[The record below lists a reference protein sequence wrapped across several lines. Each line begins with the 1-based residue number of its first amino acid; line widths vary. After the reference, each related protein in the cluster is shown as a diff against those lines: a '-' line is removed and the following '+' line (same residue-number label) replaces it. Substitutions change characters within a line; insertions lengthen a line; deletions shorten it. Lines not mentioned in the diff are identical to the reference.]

1 LCKCHALIN
10 SQIQGVITP
19 EQRESISNINGHSS
33 STTKDYYVK
42 LSRHDDVSNTVN
54 AFDAFQSQYASPSK
68 ESIIYKD
75 QQCTSYKDENIDW
88 KALFDDG
95 ENCNI
100 MDSVNLFD
108 SNVAMQ
114 INPYTSIQ
122 PLPLPVATLNLNEG
136 IIGLKHPDQNEKA
149 RKAKW
154 TDEEV
159 DIVGEW
165 CLSTLQSKPE
175 WGPCIIS
182 KCLSHIMK
190 NKSIRE
196 VFHPIHIASSARLRY
211 GYDKYRIK
219 HGIPV
224 GIIENL
230 DSIEV

>member
-1 LCKCHALIN
+1 
-10 SQIQGVITP
+10 
-19 EQRESISNINGHSS
+19 
-33 STTKDYYVK
+33 
-42 LSRHDDVSNTVN
+42 VSNTVN
-54 AFDAFQSQYASPSK
+54 AFDAFQSQYESPSK
-68 ESIIYKD
+68 ESISYKD
-75 QQCTSYKDENIDW
+75 QQSTSYKDENIDW

-100 MDSVNLFD
+100 MDGVNLFD

-114 INPYTSIQ
+114 INPYTSAQ

-136 IIGLKHPDQNEKA
+136 IIGLKHPDQNGRA

-182 KCLSHIMK
+182 KCLAYIMK
-190 NKSIRE
+190 TKNIRE
-196 VFHPIHIASSARLRY
+196 VFHPLHVASSARLRY
-211 GYDKYRIK
+211 GYDKYRMK
-219 HGIPV
+219 HGIPM